1 MLTTVYRPPLP
12 LQASRKLSITSVTSS
27 FGCQALP
34 PSLHRIRRRNRRK
47 FDDNGRWET
56 TSNNFDYYLNEFARL
71 INCKLLRVLL
81 FRSGVLRVLLL
92 VFLRSDNKRV
102 KITISLDLV
111 AKNMKGWIKSLKT
124 VVDQFGFQLDQFF
137 QLWSSSNLF
146 FFVCYMIGSRVE
158 IVVFSRELDVRRREI
173 YFHFYY
179 SKRSSKFYDRW
190 SRRILIFPAL
200 QICQ

>member
-1 MLTTVYRPPLP
+1 MLTTAYRPPLP

-102 KITISLDLV
+102 KITISLDRIWRDESNRWRLC
-111 AKNMKGWIKSLKT
+111 
-124 VVDQFGFQLDQFF
+124 VDQFGFQLDQFF
-137 QLWSSSNLF
+137 ELWSSSNLF

-190 SRRILIFPAL
+190 SWRILIFPAL